1 MTALAKFRRCPRKL
15 ARLLALGLMVSGAS
29 AVVQPAVAQNL
40 KKVRYSEVIRTIMYL
55 PTYVA
60 LSNGYFKDQ
69 GLDVDMSTA
78 WGSDKAR
85 AQLLTGR
92 VDIALLGPESAIYI
106 ANGASSVKVK
116 MIGAVTA
123 TDGLFLM
130 SRKKMAMDAFTWDM
144 LKGKEVIGWTPG
156 TTPAMFFEFVM
167 KEKGIDPARDT
178 RFVTNIARQARFGAW
193 LAGRGDF
200 IVFFEPDVS
209 HMEQLGKASPVAS
222 IGKEIGKV
230 DYTVFLATDPFIKEN
245 PEILEAWLVAIYRAQ
260 KWIAQSDPKQAA
272 RLASAYFPKVPVPH
286 LESAVERYRAF
297 GIWKTDPETRPAAVE
312 KLQDILIF
320 GGVLKSDDRVAY
332 TSVVDPSFARKA
344 KAMVDK

>member
-1 MTALAKFRRCPRKL
+1 MLTVPTVLRKGSQTL
-15 ARLLALGLMVSGAS
+15 ARLLAAALIVTGLAGTAL
-29 AVVQPAVAQNL
+29 AQDL

-60 LSNGYFKDQ
+60 LSNGYFRDQ

-106 ANGASSVKVK
+106 ANGASSIKVK

-130 SRKKMAMDAFTWDM
+130 SRKKMTMGAFRWDM

-156 TTPAMFFEFVM
+156 TTPAMFSEFVM
-167 KEKGIDPARDT
+167 KENGIDPSRDT
-178 RFVTNIARQARFGAW
+178 EFVTNISRQARFGAW

-209 HMEQLGKASPVAS
+209 HMEQLGKAWPVAS
-222 IGKEIGKV
+222 IGKEVGKV
-230 DYTVFLATDPFIKEN
+230 DYTVFLATDPFIREN
-245 PEILEAWLVAIYRAQ
+245 PDIAEAWLVAIYRAQ
-260 KWIAQSDPKQAA
+260 KWVAQADPRQAA
-272 RLASAYFPKVPVPH
+272 RLASPYFPKVPVAH
-286 LESAVERYRAF
+286 LEAAIERYRTF
-297 GIWKTDPETRPAAVE
+297 GIWKTDPETGPAAID
-312 KLQDILIF
+312 KLQDILVF
-320 GGVLKSDDRVAY
+320 GGVLKEADRVAY
-332 TSVVDPSFARKA
+332 EHVVDPRFARRA
-344 KAMVDK
+344 KAVVDK